1 MITFLTG
8 SRKLLSNKISENV
21 FYFKK
26 ITQLYREYIYHSGK
40 PSQLIH
46 WHLCYTTMCG
56 EIKPDPNRYKR
67 LSE

>member
-26 ITQLYREYIYHSGK
+26 ITQLYREYIYHSGFISPQCVVK
-40 PSQLIH
+40 
-46 WHLCYTTMCG
+46 
-56 EIKPDPNRYKR
+56 
-67 LSE
+67 